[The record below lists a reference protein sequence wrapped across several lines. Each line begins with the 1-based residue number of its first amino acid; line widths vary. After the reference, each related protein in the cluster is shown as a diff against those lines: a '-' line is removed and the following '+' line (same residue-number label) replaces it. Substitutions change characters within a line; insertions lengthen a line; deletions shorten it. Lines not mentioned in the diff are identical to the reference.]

1 MGGMWHLDIPKCQDR
16 DGGKIEVIARN
27 QCGEAYATTTLSVKR
42 RRDDYRSVLKHN
54 VKRDYI
60 NSKEY
65 RKPDWLIAMEALKEK
80 LAATEQAAKFIRE
93 IKEVR
98 NKEGM
103 RARFEAVFAG
113 NPKPEVNW
121 YFQGKLLEE
130 STNIQIKIR
139 EDTTSLTVME
149 CKQEHNGYYECKIIN
164 DLGEDKTRASLTV
177 SRVTEADKE
186 AIEKQRQAAL
196 KRDQE
201 KDAQLEAAK
210 KPAPKKVE
218 EKKEEKKTYDWKKSV
233 KKVEKKET
241 AEQPK
246 PEKVQLKK
254 PKVVDK

>member
-1 MGGMWHLDIPKCQDR
+1 MG
-16 DGGKIEVIARN
+16 
-27 QCGEAYATTTLSVKR
+27 
-42 RRDDYRSVLKHN
+42 
-54 VKRDYI
+54 
-60 NSKEY
+60 
-65 RKPDWLIAMEALKEK
+65 
-80 LAATEQAAKFIRE
+80 
-93 IKEVR
+93 

-210 KPAPKKVE
+210 TVKKPALKKVE
-218 EKKEEKKTYDWKKSV
+218 EKKEEKKVYDWKN
-233 KKVEKKET
+233 
-241 AEQPK
+241 
-246 PEKVQLKK
+246 QLRRLTRRNL
-254 PKVVDK
+254 